1 MVTLD
6 PFVTAEGAVHLDL
19 PVLGMARPDRFAA
32 YDKVSGE
39 TFDWGEVNFVRLEPW
54 RSVAHILA
62 VRQG

>member
-1 MVTLD
+1 
-6 PFVTAEGAVHLDL
+6 
-19 PVLGMARPDRFAA
+19 MARPDRFAA

-54 RSVAHILA
+54 RCVAHILA